1 MKKVVGGNLR
11 KKCWRSTKW
20 SARQEHTK
28 EEVSRRSGGWPREST
43 NVSLDNG
50 VKAAGQESFRGSGIR
65 FAAKARHAGEPD
77 GKGHGAAAKD
87 EGRDRYDKNNSIRRQ
102 SGRDRSWW
110 VSELLAADCPKAW
123 LHPGRKDTMLQ
134 CYNWLYEKKKKQK
147 DEEKRMEV
155 EHQKLVRRMIKCADG
170 GAGFLHK
177 ITQPTA

>member
-1 MKKVVGGNLR
+1 M
-11 KKCWRSTKW
+11 
-20 SARQEHTK
+20 A
-28 EEVSRRSGGWPREST
+28 REST

-50 VKAAGQESFRGSGIR
+50 VKAAGQESVRGSGIR

-87 EGRDRYDKNNSIRRQ
+87 EGRDRYDKNKSIRRQ

-110 VSELLAADCPKAW
+110 DSELLAADCPKAW
-123 LHPGRKDTMLQ
+123 LHPGRKDTMQQ
-134 CYNWLYEKKKKQK
+134 CYNWLYEKKKQK